1 MLYAPLFVAAGMSA
15 AAAATAATAT
25 TAVVTIASTA
35 MGVVSAMRQSQASAA
50 QAKFQ
55 AGMAKNNQN
64 IANQEAN
71 LATQRGQ
78 NALIDTNRKYGQLAG
93 TQRANLAASGV
104 DLGEGSALN
113 ILEDTNVFNE
123 VDVNRTKQ
131 NTANEVWGY
140 RNQANNY
147 QGDARMYQAAASGYN
162 PWMSAGASLL
172 TSAGGVADKW
182 YRYSADS
189 TVTNPYAGVP
199 QAQRAGF

>member
-15 AAAATAATAT
+15 ATAATAATAT
-25 TAVVTIASTA
+25 TAVATIASTA
-35 MGVVSAMRQSQASAA
+35 MGVVSAVRQSQASAA

-64 IANQEAN
+64 IANMEADQ
-71 LATQRGQ
+71 ATKRGQ
-78 NALIDTNRKYGQLAG
+78 QSIIDTNRKYAAMSG

-140 RNQANNY
+140 QNQANNA
-147 QGDARMYQAAASGYN
+147 QGDARMYMAASSGYS
-162 PWMSAGASLL
+162 PALSGGSSLL
-172 TSAGGVADKW
+172 TSAVSVADKW
-182 YRYSADS
+182 YRYS
-189 TVTNPYAGVP
+189 NGL
-199 QAQRAGF
+199 G